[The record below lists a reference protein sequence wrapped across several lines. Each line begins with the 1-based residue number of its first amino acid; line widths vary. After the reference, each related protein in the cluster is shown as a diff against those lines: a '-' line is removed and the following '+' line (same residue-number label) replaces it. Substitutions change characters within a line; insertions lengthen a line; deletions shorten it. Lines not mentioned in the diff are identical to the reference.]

1 MMFYTFLLS
10 GTDNVYKVSNMEY
23 IVLQCI
29 SQEADILR
37 GGYLYL
43 TASAGGLPRSGR
55 AWPAV
60 DISCV
65 GS

>member
-1 MMFYTFLLS
+1 
-10 GTDNVYKVSNMEY
+10 MEY

-37 GGYLYL
+37 EGYLFL